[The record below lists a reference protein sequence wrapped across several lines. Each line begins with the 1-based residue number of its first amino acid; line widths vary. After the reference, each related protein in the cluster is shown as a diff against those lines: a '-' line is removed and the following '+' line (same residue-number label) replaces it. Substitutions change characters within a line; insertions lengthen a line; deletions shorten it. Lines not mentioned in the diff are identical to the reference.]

1 MATEI
6 ETAADTAGKAGPAA
20 RFQIYRA
27 ADAPAYSETT
37 CMETVGLTDIMLDG
51 IARAGEAGDSDGNE
65 VKLLFAMP
73 GMSLTYAWF
82 KSGFPLPLHSHNAD
96 CLYYIIAGSL
106 KLGTEELG
114 PGDGFFVGSD
124 VPYTYK
130 PGPDGVEVLEFRTV
144 EHFDMKFQGR
154 TAAYWDK
161 VVAGMDAARPNWSSE
176 APPSGRA

>member
-1 MATEI
+1 MTE
-6 ETAADTAGKAGPAA
+6 AAHKAGAQPSFRVFRGAE
-20 RFQIYRA
+20 
-27 ADAPAYSETT
+27 APGLDETDKMT
-37 CMETVGLTDIMLDG
+37 LAGLTPIVEAG
-51 IARAGEAGDSDGNE
+51 IARWVGAGVGEGN
-65 VKLLFAMP
+65 VTKVLFALP
-73 GMSLTYAWF
+73 HMSLTYAWF
-82 KSGFPLPLHSHNAD
+82 KSGFALPLHSHDAD

-154 TAAYWDK
+154 TEAYWDK
-161 VVAGMDAARPNWSSE
+161 VVAGMDAARPRWDKE
-176 APPSGRA
+176 RPPSAWA